1 VQRGSQLNGREL
13 AATGI
18 SGLDDVL
25 AGGLT
30 RNRTYV
36 VQGDPGVGKTT
47 LGLQFILAG
56 VERGETG
63 LYLTLSETKEELQ
76 AVADSHG
83 WSLDEINVFE
93 YSAHDRLAVEEES
106 TLFHPSEVELGQA
119 VQALLAEVERVKPK
133 RVVIDSL
140 SEIRLLAQNPL
151 RYRRQILGLKHYF
164 SGRDATVLLL
174 DDKNATQGDMQLMT
188 LAHGVINL
196 EQLAPAYG
204 AERRRLRISKFRGVK
219 YRGGYHDFNI
229 RTGGLV
235 IYPRLVAA
243 EHRHPYELHQ
253 CSSGIEAVDD
263 LLGGGI
269 HRGTS
274 TLIIGP
280 AGAGKSALATHY
292 AVAAAER
299 GERAAIFIFDESSST
314 LFTRS
319 ESLGLDLAT
328 HVDSGMVTVQQVDPA
343 EIPPG
348 EFVQLVRD
356 AVEQRNVSVLII
368 DSLNGYLNAMPEERY
383 LTIHMHELLTYL
395 GHKGVAT
402 ILVVA
407 QQGLIG
413 SSMTAPVDISYLADC
428 VILLRYFEHAGEI
441 RKAISVMK
449 KRSGFHEKAIRPF
462 SFSADGIAVGPPL
475 TDFHGILSGTPLLDS
490 SATNSGGESHDAAPR
505 SSS

>member
-1 VQRGSQLNGREL
+1 MQSGTNLNGRDL
-13 AATGI
+13 ARTGI
-18 SGLDDVL
+18 PGLDDVL

-30 RNRTYV
+30 RNRTYL

-56 VERGETG
+56 EALGETG

-93 YSAHDRLAVEEES
+93 YSAHDRLAADEES
-106 TLFHPSEVELGQA
+106 TLFHPSEIELGQA
-119 VQALLAEVERVKPK
+119 VQALIAEVERIKPQ

-164 SGRDATVLLL
+164 SGRDVTVLLL
-174 DDKNATQGDMQLMT
+174 DDKNLLQGDMQLMT
-188 LAHGVINL
+188 LAHGVILL

-204 AERRRLRISKFRGVK
+204 AERRRLRVSKFRGVR
-219 YRGGYHDFNI
+219 YRGGFHDFNI
-229 RTGGLV
+229 RTGGLIV
-235 IYPRLVAA
+235 YPRLVAA
-243 EHRHPYELHQ
+243 EHRHVSALQ
-253 CSSGIEAVDD
+253 ALSSGIPAVDD

-280 AGAGKSALATHY
+280 AGGGKSALATHY
-292 AVAAAER
+292 AVSAAQR
-299 GERAAIFIFDESSST
+299 GENVATFIFDESLST
-314 LFTRS
+314 LFARS
-319 ESLGLDLAT
+319 ESLNLDLRK
-328 HVDSGMVTVQQVDPA
+328 HVDSGRISIQQIDPA
-343 EIPPG
+343 EVPPG
-348 EFVQLVRD
+348 EFVHLVRE
-356 AVEQRNVSVLII
+356 AVEQREVSMLII
-368 DSLNGYLNAMPEERY
+368 DSLNGYLNAMPEERF

-395 GHKGVAT
+395 GQKGVAT

-413 SSMTAPVDISYLADC
+413 SNMQSPVDVSYLADC
-428 VILLRYFEHAGEI
+428 VILLRYFEHGGEL

-449 KRSGFHEKAIRPF
+449 KRSGYHEKAIRPLAF
-462 SFSADGIAVGPPL
+462 TNDRIEVGAPL
-475 TDFHGILSGTPLLDS
+475 TDFHGILSGLPVLDAESRDAS
-490 SATNSGGESHDAAPR
+490 SR
-505 SSS
+505 

>member
-1 VQRGSQLNGREL
+1 VQDGNLNGRDL
-13 AATGI
+13 ARTGI
-18 SGLDDVL
+18 PGLDDVL

-56 VERGETG
+56 VEQGETV
-63 LYLTLSETKEELQ
+63 LYLTLSETKEELK

-83 WSLDEINVFE
+83 WSLDDIHIFE
-93 YSAHDRLAVEEES
+93 YSAHDRLAAEEES
-106 TLFHPSEVELGQA
+106 TLFHPSEIELGQA
-119 VQALLAEVERVKPK
+119 VQALIAEVERVRPQ

-164 SGRDATVLLL
+164 SGRDVTVLLL
-174 DDKNATQGDMQLMT
+174 DDKNALQGDMQLMT
-188 LAHGVINL
+188 LAHGVIIL
-196 EQLAPAYG
+196 EQLSPAYG
-204 AERRRLRISKFRGVK
+204 AERRRLRVSKFRGVK
-219 YRGGYHDFNI
+219 YRGGFHDFNI
-229 RTGGLV
+229 RTGGLIV
-235 IYPRLVAA
+235 YPRLVAA
-243 EHRHPYELHQ
+243 EHRHAYDLKAL
-253 CSSGIEAVDD
+253 SSGIDAVDE

-292 AVAAAER
+292 AVSAAKR
-299 GERAAIFIFDESSST
+299 GENSAFFVFDESRST
-314 LFTRS
+314 LMARS
-319 ESLGLDLAT
+319 QSLRLDLAE
-328 HVDSGMVTVQQVDPA
+328 HVESGRIAIQQIDPA
-343 EIPPG
+343 EVPPG
-348 EFVQLVRD
+348 EFVHLVRE
-356 AVEQRNVSVLII
+356 AVEQRNISVLII
-368 DSLNGYLNAMPEERY
+368 DSLNGYLNAMPEERF

-395 GHKGVAT
+395 GLKGVAT

-413 SSMTAPVDISYLADC
+413 SNMQSPVDVSYLADC
-428 VILLRYFEHAGEI
+428 VVLLRYFEHAGEI

-449 KRSGFHEKAIRPF
+449 KRSGFHEKAIRPL
-462 SFSADGIAVGPPL
+462 SFSEQGIEVGAPL
-475 TDFHGILSGTPLLDS
+475 TDFHGILSGMPLLE
-490 SATNSGGESHDAAPR
+490 AESRDAAFR
-505 SSS
+505 

>member
-1 VQRGSQLNGREL
+1 MLV
-13 AATGI
+13 
-18 SGLDDVL
+18 
-25 AGGLT
+25 GGLT

-56 VERGETG
+56 VELGETG

-83 WSLDEINVFE
+83 WSLDKIHIFE
-93 YSAHDRLAVEEES
+93 YSAHDRLAADEES

-119 VQALLAEVERVKPK
+119 VQALIAEVERVKPK

-140 SEIRLLAQNPL
+140 SEIRLLAQNAL

-164 SGRDATVLLL
+164 SGRDVTVLLL
-174 DDKNATQGDMQLMT
+174 DDKNISTQGDMQLMT

-219 YRGGYHDFNI
+219 YRGGFHDFNI
-229 RTGGLV
+229 RTGGLIV
-235 IYPRLVAA
+235 YPRLVAA
-243 EHRHPYELHQ
+243 EHRHPYELQ
-253 CSSGIEAVDD
+253 ALSSGIDSVDK

-280 AGAGKSALATHY
+280 AGSGKSALATHY
-292 AVAAAER
+292 AVAAAKR
-299 GERAAIFIFDESSST
+299 GENAALFIFDESRST
-314 LFTRS
+314 LFARS
-319 ESLGLDLAT
+319 QALHLDLPEQI
-328 HVDSGMVTVQQVDPA
+328 DSGRVTIQQIDPA
-343 EIPPG
+343 EVPPG

-356 AVEQRNVSVLII
+356 AVEQREISVLII
-368 DSLNGYLNAMPEERY
+368 DSLNGYMNAMPEERF

-395 GHKGVAT
+395 GQKGVAT

-413 SSMTAPVDISYLADC
+413 SNMQSPVDVSYLADC

-462 SFSADGIAVGPPL
+462 VFTEQGIEVGDPL
-475 TDFHGILSGTPLLDS
+475 TDFHGILSGTPLLEAESRDAS
-490 SATNSGGESHDAAPR
+490 SR
-505 SSS
+505 